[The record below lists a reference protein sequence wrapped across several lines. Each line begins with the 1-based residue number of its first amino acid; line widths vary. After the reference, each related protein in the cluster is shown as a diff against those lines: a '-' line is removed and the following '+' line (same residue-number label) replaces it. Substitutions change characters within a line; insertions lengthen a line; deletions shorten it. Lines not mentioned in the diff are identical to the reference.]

1 MKPHASLIG
10 TLSFLAATATAKTC
24 INATVPVTISARQAV
39 FDIEVPTTNLTT
51 PDFFLNVTQQGRN
64 FTDIALSGYQTTT
77 GTYNI
82 STMYCKPDADNS
94 SNPTIQVLTHGI
106 GFDKTYWDLPYN
118 NFNYSYIDM
127 ATANYS
133 YHTLS
138 FDRLGTGASS
148 HGEPLNEI
156 QSYIEVAATAALTT
170 MLRNGTFPS
179 AMNTSYSRIV
189 HIGHSF
195 GSAQTYALA
204 NMYPNI
210 TDGIVLT
217 GFTMNSSFVSSFAAG
232 GNFQQAQENQP
243 SRFFNFTANIG
254 TTDISLS
261 SPEAV
266 PAGYMVSSNAAANKY
281 LFLKPNYYDP
291 SILTY
296 TESTKQTVT
305 QGELLTLGSLPMTN
319 NYAGPV
325 MVIDGD
331 ADLPYCGS
339 DCLATG
345 GVADSLAAM
354 VKDSFPNVGENDF
367 EAYIQPNTGHGINLH
382 YNATGAYGVWLDW
395 LGEKGLAGS

>member
-1 MKPHASLIG
+1 
-10 TLSFLAATATAKTC
+10 
-24 INATVPVTISARQAV
+24 
-39 FDIEVPTTNLTT
+39 
-51 PDFFLNVTQQGRN
+51 
-64 FTDIALSGYQTTT
+64 
-77 GTYNI
+77 
-82 STMYCKPDADNS
+82 
-94 SNPTIQVLTHGI
+94 
-106 GFDKTYWDLPYN
+106 
-118 NFNYSYIDM
+118 
-127 ATANYS
+127 
-133 YHTLS
+133 
-138 FDRLGTGASS
+138 
-148 HGEPLNEI
+148 
-156 QSYIEVAATAALTT
+156 
-170 MLRNGTFPS
+170 
-179 AMNTSYSRIV
+179 
-189 HIGHSF
+189 
-195 GSAQTYALA
+195 
-204 NMYPNI
+204 MYPNI

-217 GFTMNSSFVSSFAAG
+217 GFTMNSSFVSLFAAG

-243 SRFFNFTANIG
+243 SRFFNFTATIG

-296 TESTKQTVT
+296 AESTKQTVT

-345 GVADSLAAM
+345 GAADSLAAM

-395 LGEKGLAGS
+395 LGEKGLTGS